1 MLMFSRLKGLMPRF
15 VSKDLNDVQVGYR
28 AFCGCSSNVKHWK
41 RM

>member
-28 AFCGCSSNVKHWK
+28 FVGAI